1 MASKLMFT
9 FTNGLKMPAIGLG
22 TWRVRF
28 LFSLSW
34 TNLTDSIQLK
44 APDAEVEAALEKAL
58 EIGYRHIDAAPVYL
72 NEKAIGKVLKKW
84 LSSNSVKREELF
96 ITTKLPPIGM

>member
-1 MASKLMFT
+1 MESKFPYSSKLNNF
-9 FTNGLKMPAIGLG
+9 NNKK
-22 TWRVRF
+22 
-28 LFSLSW
+28 
-34 TNLTDSIQLK
+34 LK

-84 LSSNSVKREELF
+84 LSTNLVKREELF
-96 ITTKLPPIGM
+96 ITTKLPPIGK